1 MIRDLSQTLGQ
12 ILTQG
17 GLPPE
22 LTSAQIV
29 FDRPADPFDPGQTAV
44 DLFLYDIRE
53 NVDLRNNEPSIS
65 RQNGN
70 AVITRQPLRILCSY
84 LVTAW
89 PKGGTDLILQEHRLL
104 SQVLQVLSRYPII
117 PANFLQGSLKGQ
129 EPPLPMMTARADGL
143 KNPAEFWNAIGN
155 KLRPSLNVTVS
166 ISMNVFKPE
175 IVSTVITSDV
185 IFGEKISPD
194 DEKILPKTKTEL
206 FRIGGQVNDSTSTPM
221 PNTQVLLVELGL
233 STITDN
239 TGHYSLGKI
248 PAGAYTLRVRTDN
261 TSQDFKIKV
270 PIQPGA
276 AQSNY
281 NVKLS

>member
-65 RQNGN
+65 RKNGN
-70 AVITRQPLRILCSY
+70 AVITRPPLRVLCSY

-104 SQVLQVLSRYPII
+104 SQVLQVLSRYPTI

-129 EPPLPMMTARADGL
+129 EPTLPMMTARADGL

-166 ISMNVFKPE
+166 ISMNIFEPE

-206 FRIGGQVNDSTSTPM
+206 FRIGGQVTDSTSTPL
-221 PNTQVLLVELGL
+221 PNTQVLLVEVGL

-239 TGHYSLGKI
+239 TGYYSLGKI

-261 TSQDFKIKV
+261 TSQDFNIKV
-270 PIQPGA
+270 PIQSGA